1 MCADRCVLTCVS
13 TCVLTGVCRH
23 VCWHAVY
30 GITAIC
36 PPAALGPATSS
47 GPRIAI
53 CESGA
58 ISASPTA
65 CPLRG
70 YGLACTQNG
79 RLGERRSERGGH
91 FEYRHFH
98 TRAMDIVVGD
108 ADKPRMNESNPSTGG
123 AWACRRFLRL
133 SRRHDAYGAAGHLAL
148 PAALRGYSYGLYSCG
163 HLVMAHLQFS

>member
-1 MCADRCVLTCVS
+1 MCADSCVSTCVLTCVS
-13 TCVLTGVCRH
+13 TCVLTCVLACH
-23 VCWHAVY
+23 VWHNGNLSTGGAW
-30 GITAIC
+30 A
-36 PPAALGPATSS
+36 GPATSS
-47 GPRIAI
+47 GPGIAI

-148 PAALRGYSYGLYSCG
+148 PAALRGYSYGLYS
-163 HLVMAHLQFS
+163 